1 MANLNDTQG
10 HRFGLDAPL
19 HCGVVL
25 LAPRQYCPVVRRR
38 SFNTL
43 RGNRRRGAL
52 ALAGGLLALAAA
64 GSACGKGTDT
74 SLPGPDSTTPPLSKV
89 DFNAQANEICR
100 ATTAAIAKLT
110 DDIGSGNLGTPGGD
124 REQLNKAVQPV
135 VAQALA
141 KLRNLTP
148 PPQDA
153 AMVRGGF
160 DAMAADAN
168 RLGTDPQAPL
178 DPIGLERPELFAY
191 GLSGCFTN
199 ASQDQ

>member
-1 MANLNDTQG
+1 
-10 HRFGLDAPL
+10 
-19 HCGVVL
+19 
-25 LAPRQYCPVVRRR
+25 VRRR
-38 SFNTL
+38 SINTL

-52 ALAGGLLALAAA
+52 ALAGALLLLAGA
-64 GSACGKGTDT
+64 GPSCGGKGSDT
-74 SLPGPDSTTPPLSKV
+74 SLPGPDSTTPALSKV
-89 DFNAQANEICR
+89 DFTAQANEICR

-110 DDIGSGNLGTPGGD
+110 DDIGSGNLGTEGGD
-124 REQLNKAVQPV
+124 RTQLNQAVEPV

-153 AMVRGGF
+153 ALVRAGF
-160 DAMAADAN
+160 DAMEADAN
-168 RLGTDPQAPL
+168 RLKTDPQAPL

-199 ASQDQ
+199 AAQDQ